1 MTRQEA
7 DRCLYITRN
16 STNDWCIVET
26 KNGFGVIE
34 IGYHDDDGWGRAY
47 MEDDY
52 RRFLERW
59 KDPKEG

>member
-7 DRCLYITRN
+7 DWCLYITRN

-34 IGYHDDDGWGRAY
+34 IGYRADGGWGRAY